1 MPSARS
7 VRRGAW
13 GAVWGACGRGVRILW
28 ARGGSG
34 GGRRGACYPG
44 ATVIPGL
51 EGVPVGTFG
60 GFLMALA
67 DSVPGVS
74 GGTIAFIVGIY
85 DQLLWSLDRLVS
97 GTAAERRRALGFLAR
112 LGAGWVVGFGLAVV
126 VLTGLFESEIYL
138 VSSVFMGF
146 IVFSVPLI
154 VRDEHAYVRGRY
166 GNLVWTLAGIAV
178 VVAVTLANAAT
189 IGGDASE
196 VSAVGALAA
205 GAGVI
210 DPGALAHG
218 AGLDAA
224 SAVAEGALGADAGGI
239 DLAAL
244 DLGGAAYLVFAA
256 MIAVSAMI
264 LPGVSGSTFL
274 LIFGLYLP
282 VMDAIKALI
291 GGDLAVLPAI
301 ALFAVGAVV
310 GLLTVVKL
318 VKRAL
323 ADFRS
328 QTVYC
333 LLGFMV
339 GSLVAIALGP
349 VTLDVPQPP
358 LTADTFSVAGFLLG
372 GAVIGALE
380 LLKHAVQRR
389 QVARAIATQ
398 ARHAR

>member
-1 MPSARS
+1 M
-7 VRRGAW
+7 
-13 GAVWGACGRGVRILW
+13 
-28 ARGGSG
+28 
-34 GGRRGACYPG
+34 
-44 ATVIPGL
+44 
-51 EGVPVGTFG
+51 GTLG

-97 GTAAERRRALGFLAR
+97 GTPAERRRAAGFLAR
-112 LGAGWVVGFGLAVV
+112 LGAGWVVGFGLAVA
-126 VLTGLFESEIYL
+126 VLTGLFESQIYL
-138 VSSVFMGF
+138 VSSMFMGF

-166 GNLVWTLAGIAV
+166 GNLVWTFAGIAV
-178 VVAVTLANAAT
+178 VAGVTLANAAAL
-189 IGGDASE
+189 GGDVAE

-205 GAGVI
+205 QAGVV
-210 DPGALAHG
+210 DPGALAQG
-218 AGLDAA
+218 VGLDAA
-224 SAVAEGALGADAGGI
+224 GAVAEGALDVDSGGGI

-244 DLGGAAYLVFAA
+244 DAGSGAYLVAAA
-256 MIAVSAMI
+256 MVAVSAMI

-282 VMDAIKALI
+282 VMDALKALM
-291 GGDLAVLPAI
+291 GGDFSVLPAI
-301 ALFAVGAVV
+301 ALFAAGAVA

-358 LTADTFSVAGFLLG
+358 LTADTFSLPAFLLG
-372 GAVIGALE
+372 GAVVGALE

-389 QVARAIATQ
+389 QVARAIAAQ
-398 ARHAR
+398 AAAR